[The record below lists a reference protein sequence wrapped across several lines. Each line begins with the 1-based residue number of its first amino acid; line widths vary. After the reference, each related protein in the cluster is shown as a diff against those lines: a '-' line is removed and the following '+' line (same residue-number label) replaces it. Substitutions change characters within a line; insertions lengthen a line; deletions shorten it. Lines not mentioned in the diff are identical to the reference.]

1 MSDSP
6 AVRLPRTKPFRFSI
20 QASSPPGG
28 FAAAGASP
36 DERAADGERWRE
48 LARRVEALGYDSLTI
63 ADHLDEQF
71 AVTPALVS
79 AAEATSTLKI
89 GTLVW
94 CNDYHHPVVLAKE
107 AATIDVLSGG
117 RLEFGI
123 GAGWMTTDYEQAGIP
138 LDRPGVRIDRMAEA
152 ITIIKGL
159 FGAGPVDF
167 SGEHYTITALEGT
180 PKPVQPHVPFLIG
193 GGGRKVLSI
202 AAREADIVGVN
213 VSLAAGVIDA
223 SAGPNATAD
232 ATAKKLRWIAD
243 AAGDRYD
250 DLELQ
255 TRVHLA
261 VVTDDREGFADAF
274 APALGLTGAQAL
286 ESPHALAGTV
296 DQLCETIIERRERWG
311 LSYITVSD
319 DAMEA
324 FAPVVERLAGS

>member
-1 MSDSP
+1 MSI
-6 AVRLPRTKPFRFSI
+6 RLPRPKPFRFSI
-20 QASSPPGG
+20 QASAPPGG
-28 FAAAGASP
+28 FTGT
-36 DERAADGERWRE
+36 AADGPAWRE
-48 LARRVEALGYDSLTI
+48 LARRTEDLGYSSLTI

-71 AVTPALVS
+71 AATPAIVS
-79 AAEATSTLKI
+79 AAEATTSLVI

-94 CNDYHHPVVLAKE
+94 CNDYHHPAVLAKE

-117 RLEFGI
+117 RLEFGL
-123 GAGWMTTDYEQAGIP
+123 GAGWMTTDYEQAGIT

-167 SGEHYTITALEGT
+167 AGEHYTITGLEGT
-180 PKPVQPHVPFLIG
+180 PKPAQSRVPFLIG
-193 GGGRKVLSI
+193 GGGRRVLSI
-202 AAREADIVGVN
+202 AAREADIVGIN
-213 VSLAAGVIDA
+213 VALTAGVIDA
-223 SAGPNATAD
+223 TAGPNATAE
-232 ATAKKLRWIAD
+232 ATEEKLRWIAE

-261 VVTDDREGFADAF
+261 VVTDDRQSFADTV

-296 DQLCETIIERRERWG
+296 EQLCDTIVERRERFG
-311 LSYITVSD
+311 LSYVTVGAD
-319 DAMEA
+319 AIDAM
-324 FAPVVERLAGS
+324 APVVARLAGT

>member
-1 MSDSP
+1 MS
-6 AVRLPRTKPFRFSI
+6 VRLPRPKPFRFSI
-20 QASSPPGG
+20 QASAPPGG
-28 FAAAGASP
+28 FTGT
-36 DERAADGERWRE
+36 AADGPAWRD
-48 LARRVEALGYDSLTI
+48 LARRTEDLGYSSLTI

-71 AVTPALVS
+71 AATPAIVS
-79 AAEATSTLKI
+79 AAEATSTLLI

-94 CNDYHHPVVLAKE
+94 CNDYHHPAVLAKE

-117 RLEFGI
+117 RLEFGL

-167 SGEHYTITALEGT
+167 SGAHYTITGLEGT
-180 PKPVQPHVPFLIG
+180 PKPVQSRVPFLIG
-193 GGGRKVLSI
+193 GGGRRILSI
-202 AAREADIVGVN
+202 AAREADIIGIN
-213 VSLAAGVIDA
+213 VALTAGVLDA
-223 SAGPNATAD
+223 TAGPNATAE
-232 ATAKKLRWIAD
+232 ATEEKLRWIAE

-261 VVTDDREGFADAF
+261 VVTDDRESFADAV

-286 ESPHALAGTV
+286 ETPHALAGT
-296 DQLCETIIERRERWG
+296 DEQLCDTIVERRERFG
-311 LSYITVSD
+311 LSYVTVGAD
-319 DAMEA
+319 AIDAM
-324 FAPVVERLAGS
+324 APVVARLAGT

>member
-1 MSDSP
+1 MS
-6 AVRLPRTKPFRFSI
+6 VRLPRPKPFRFSI
-20 QASSPPGG
+20 QASAPPGG
-28 FAAAGASP
+28 FTGT
-36 DERAADGERWRE
+36 AADGPAWRD
-48 LARRVEALGYDSLTI
+48 LARRTEDLGYSSLTI

-71 AVTPALVS
+71 AATPAIVS
-79 AAEATSTLKI
+79 AAEATSTLLI

-94 CNDYHHPVVLAKE
+94 CNDYHHPAVLAKE

-117 RLEFGI
+117 RLEFGL

-167 SGEHYTITALEGT
+167 TGAHYTIAGLEGT
-180 PKPVQPHVPFLIG
+180 PKPVQPRVPFLIG
-193 GGGRKVLSI
+193 GGGRRVLSI
-202 AAREADIVGVN
+202 AAREADIIGIN
-213 VSLAAGVIDA
+213 VALTAGVIDA
-223 SAGPNATAD
+223 TAGPNATAE
-232 ATAKKLRWIAD
+232 ATEEKLRWIAE

-261 VVTDDREGFADAF
+261 VVTNDRESFADAV

-296 DQLCETIIERRERWG
+296 EQLCDTIVERRERFG
-311 LSYITVSD
+311 LSYVTVGAD
-319 DAMEA
+319 AIDAM
-324 FAPVVERLAGS
+324 APVVARLAGT